1 MKQFLNILIILIT
14 LLCTSLSAT
23 AANKS
28 DNYVLLPDSSNF
40 VTASL
45 VVVSPGEN
53 VYSALGHCAI
63 RLECPIHKL
72 DYCFSFGTNTATD
85 KDFLQFFA
93 GKLEAG
99 FLALPTEG
107 FMKEYEMEGREVK
120 QVELNLTLHEQQR
133 LWQML
138 DEDMVGGNFRTFN
151 YLQNNCSSL
160 AFKAIEWCLIGEQL
174 TVNKWPQQMEMI
186 NGDGVRYLSRHRPW
200 LSFVNMTL
208 LGTESDTYWEQEH
221 RISPEL
227 IIDALNHATI
237 SPIDSVAPRP
247 VFKSKPVTLL
257 KKRSEIS
264 TTPATPFVVFGILL
278 AIAVIITVLEWCLR
292 MHKVARIFDAILLIA
307 QTIAGIVLIYM
318 SAVACLFGLHWNWY
332 LIVFNPLPA
341 ILWLTFRKKDFYPK
355 VYLAYSI
362 ILLVFIAI
370 WPLTTQID
378 LEHQLITMALL
389 TRCASRYFAT
399 REKQLNTTSQL

>member
-1 MKQFLNILIILIT
+1 MKEVYHILIAIVT
-14 LLCTSLSAT
+14 LLFTTLCTN
-23 AANKS
+23 AANKN

-45 VVVSPGEN
+45 VVVSPGDN

-85 KDFLQFFA
+85 EDFLQFFA

-107 FMKEYEMEGREVK
+107 FLKEYEMEGREVK
-120 QVELNLTLHEQQR
+120 QVELNLSLHEQQR

-138 DEDMVGGNFRTFN
+138 DEDMVGGSFRTFN

-160 AFKAIEWCLIGEQL
+160 ALKAIEWSLIGEEL
-174 TVNKWPQQMEMI
+174 TVNKWPKQMEMI
-186 NGDGVRYLSRHRPW
+186 NGDGVRYLSRLRPW

-208 LGTESDTYWEQEH
+208 LGSESDTYWEQEH

-227 IIDALNHATI
+227 IIEALNHATI

-247 VFKSKPVTLL
+247 VFKSMPVTLL
-257 KKRSEIS
+257 QKRSEIH
-264 TTPATPFVVFGILL
+264 TTPFTPTVVFGILL
-278 AIAVIITVLEWCLR
+278 AIVILITVLEWSLH
-292 MHKVARIFDAILLIA
+292 MHKVAKILDVILLAA
-307 QTIAGIVLIYM
+307 QTIAGIALIYM
-318 SAVACLFGLHWNWY
+318 STVACLFGLHWNWY

-341 ILWLTFRKKDFYPK
+341 ILWFILRKKSWYPK
-355 VYLAYSI
+355 LYLAYSI
-362 ILLVFIAI
+362 ILLAFISF

-389 TRCASRYFAT
+389 TRCASKYFFL
-399 REKQLNTTSQL
+399 KK